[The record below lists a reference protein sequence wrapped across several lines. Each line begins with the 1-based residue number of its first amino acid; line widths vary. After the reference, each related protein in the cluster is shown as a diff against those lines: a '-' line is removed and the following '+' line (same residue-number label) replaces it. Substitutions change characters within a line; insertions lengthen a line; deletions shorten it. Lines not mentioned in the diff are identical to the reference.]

1 MIKGTLYLL
10 AQQRNAE
17 RRVVRRVM
25 SGVITGPHFISFFQQ
40 PTALETGSMVATLEI
55 GAFSACP
62 SSPSFTQLTHFLQL
76 RP

>member
-1 MIKGTLYLL
+1 MIKGMRGLL
-10 AQQRNAE
+10 AQERNAE
-17 RRVVRRVM
+17 RHVVRRVM

-55 GAFSACP
+55 GAFSAC
-62 SSPSFTQLTHFLQL
+62 STSPPCTQLTDLLQL